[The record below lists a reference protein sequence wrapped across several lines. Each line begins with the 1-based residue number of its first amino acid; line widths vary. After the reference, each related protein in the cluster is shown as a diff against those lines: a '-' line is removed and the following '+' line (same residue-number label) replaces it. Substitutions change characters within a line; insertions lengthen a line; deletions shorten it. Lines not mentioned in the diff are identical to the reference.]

1 MAYVENIVNFLATTL
16 TFKQGLHL
24 YNYIDKP
31 DLDMNQLISK
41 VRGVLFNKHNV
52 GLRLPAWIG
61 ILIGF
66 KFDILAKITGKRFPI
81 SSIRVKKFMGTTQF
95 DTSIPAEIFQAPVPL
110 SEAIQRTVK
119 YEFIEDNSDKDV
131 FYTE

>member
-1 MAYVENIVNFLATTL
+1 
-16 TFKQGLHL
+16 
-24 YNYIDKP
+24 
-31 DLDMNQLISK
+31 
-41 VRGVLFNKHNV
+41 
-52 GLRLPAWIG
+52 
-61 ILIGF
+61 
-66 KFDILAKITGKRFPI
+66 
-81 SSIRVKKFMGTTQF
+81 MGTTQF